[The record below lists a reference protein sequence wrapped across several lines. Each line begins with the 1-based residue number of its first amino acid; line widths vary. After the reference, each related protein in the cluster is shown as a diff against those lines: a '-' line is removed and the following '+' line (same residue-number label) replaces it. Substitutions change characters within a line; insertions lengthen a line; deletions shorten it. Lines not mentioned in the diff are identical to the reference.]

1 ARIPRESLL
10 MLRLAGSIPEDIRRS
25 PLDQL
30 FSRHTIGL
38 RQLRYGLEAVRSDQR
53 VRSVVVHLASVE
65 TGLATAHEV
74 HRLLR
79 AIAAAGKRVIAVMT
93 GDSPSLAEYLIASG
107 ASQIVIN
114 PDAMLVMLGVAI
126 ASPFL
131 REALEHAGVRVQT
144 LQWKQY
150 KGAAEMLTRDH
161 MSPELRES
169 LEAIIQDREKVLIDA
184 LK

>member
-1 ARIPRESLL
+1 VGMLSWKGLWISREARVAGIIVVLSVVGMVALRHHQPTLGAILLLAALAVVAAFWSFVVRPDRSPRESLL
-10 MLRLAGSIPEDIRRS
+10 MLPLAGSILQDIRVS

-53 VRSVVVHLASVE
+53 VLSVVVHLASVE

-93 GDSPSLAEYLIASG
+93 GDSPSL
-107 ASQIVIN
+107 
-114 PDAMLVMLGVAI
+114 
-126 ASPFL
+126 
-131 REALEHAGVRVQT
+131 
-144 LQWKQY
+144 
-150 KGAAEMLTRDH
+150 
-161 MSPELRES
+161 
-169 LEAIIQDREKVLIDA
+169 
-184 LK
+184 